1 MGSIEYTGIG
11 FTRTNIAK
19 EVIVEEDLFRFA
31 EESGTQLFGILDGA
45 RSDEV
50 LAKLA
55 KEEVRYESLYQGM
68 EEEDFLYEVS
78 PFLVLLKKDTALFR
92 WWTSERWGESLGI
105 FFTSSDSFEHLVRH
119 FQKFLTAR
127 VKDGNE
133 RYFRFYDPRV
143 LRVYLPTCTV
153 EELNLFFGNI
163 NCFIIESKDGKSILS
178 FINNNDP
185 ISS

>member
-1 MGSIEYTGIG
+1 MESIEYTGMG
-11 FTRTNIAK
+11 FTRASIIK
-19 EVIVEEDLFRFA
+19 EGAVEEMLFHFA
-31 EESGTQLFGILDGA
+31 EKNGMQLFGILDSA

-55 KEEVRYESLYQGM
+55 IDKVKYESLYHGLQ
-68 EEEDFLYEVS
+68 EEEFLYEVS

-127 VKDGNE
+127 VKDGTE
-133 RYFRFYDPRV
+133 RYFRFYDPRI
-143 LRVYLPTCTV
+143 LRVYLPTCTA
-153 EELNLFFGNI
+153 EELNLFFGSI
-163 NCFIIESKDGKSILS
+163 NRFIIESKDGKSILS
-178 FINNNDP
+178 FINNNDS